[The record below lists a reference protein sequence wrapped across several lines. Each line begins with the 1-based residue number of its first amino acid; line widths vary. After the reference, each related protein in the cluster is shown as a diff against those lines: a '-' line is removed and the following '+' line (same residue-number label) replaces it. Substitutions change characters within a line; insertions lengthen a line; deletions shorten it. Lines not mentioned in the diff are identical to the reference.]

1 MTKDTGG
8 LGTGYFCPHGVCPHG
23 VDVSLGAENSGGEV
37 VYRQNEC
44 LKCAEDLGNV
54 VLWNIPDSA
63 LGGGIK

>member
-8 LGTGYFCPHGVCPHG
+8 LGARYFCPHG
-23 VDVSLGAENSGGEV
+23 VDVSVLAENSGGEV

-44 LKCAEDLGNV
+44 LKCAEDLGNI